1 MAKGVILEKWI
12 IQFSFLLG
20 RERDLRDF
28 DLKSIGIHSNT
39 YIIFKN
45 IFLLIIIESITNII
59 LILITYCLKRCAVYR
74 DFKVIGS
81 GRDLDKG
88 VTKKKERG
96 KVFYLF
102 MFEIRFFGTSG
113 DSMSHSHSWILHFFF
128 IRILLFFSFTCQ
140 SSFNFPYLYRSQST
154 VFVWKYNRLVNN
166 SFQVSIHV

>member
-20 RERDLRDF
+20 KERDLRDF

-39 YIIFKN
+39 YIILKK
-45 IFLLIIIESITNII
+45 IFLLIIIEPITNII

-74 DFKVIGS
+74 DFKVIRS
-81 GRDLDKG
+81 GRDLDRG
-88 VTKKKERG
+88 VTKRKERG

-113 DSMSHSHSWILHFFF
+113 DSGNVWFSVCVLLLCFSFF
-128 IRILLFFSFTCQ
+128 IFLFFQAFSSHKLLLFIYGT
-140 SSFNFPYLYRSQST
+140 
-154 VFVWKYNRLVNN
+154 
-166 SFQVSIHV
+166 

>member
-96 KVFYLF
+96 KVFFLCLCLRLGFLGPLGTQCHTHTVEYY
-102 MFEIRFFGTSG
+102 IFFYQNIT
-113 DSMSHSHSWILHFFF
+113 LFFF
-128 IRILLFFSFTCQ
+128 SLASLLLIFRTYIVLS
-140 SSFNFPYLYRSQST
+140 LRSL
-154 VFVWKYNRLVNN
+154 FE
-166 SFQVSIHV
+166 SIIDW

>member
-1 MAKGVILEKWI
+1 M
-12 IQFSFLLG
+12 
-20 RERDLRDF
+20 
-28 DLKSIGIHSNT
+28 
-39 YIIFKN
+39 
-45 IFLLIIIESITNII
+45 IIIESTTNII

-96 KVFYLF
+96 KVF
-102 MFEIRFFGTSG
+102 FFCLCLRLGFLGPLGTQC
-113 DSMSHSHSWILHFFF
+113 HTHTVEYYNFFF
-128 IRILLFFSFTCQ
+128 FNQNITLFFFFFFTCQ

-154 VFVWKYNRLVNN
+154 VFVWKYNRLVDN